1 MGLFNS
7 TDHNEGTVGSQD
19 LHSGLPYW
27 LVRNGIASTFPR
39 LAEDVR
45 ADVVIVGGGIT
56 GALCNYSF
64 SSAGLSTVVVD
75 GRSFGTGSTC
85 ASTALLQ
92 YEIDTPLIRLVDL
105 VGERNAVAAYQLSVQ
120 AVDGLMATAQGI
132 GFDGLTSRPSIQYAS
147 KSAHAKQLRKE
158 FKLRQAHGMPVELL
172 DGKEAVRSVLPFA
185 AAAALRCD
193 TAAETDAL
201 AFAQALHKASVKNGA
216 RMFEHTHVVEVNEV
230 KSGVELRTEEGHL
243 IRAKYMVYATGYETI
258 DTLPKDV
265 VDLNSTYAM
274 ISTPMD
280 VEPWPDQALVWET
293 ATPYLYMRTAPGGR
307 IIVGGRDEP
316 FRSPK
321 LRDALLAKKANAL
334 HRDFSKLFPETSFKT
349 EFKWCGTFGSTKD
362 GLPYIDS
369 GPKTPHCFY
378 ALGMGGNG
386 ITFSALAAD
395 LIRDRIL
402 GRAVPDMDL
411 FRFDR

>member
-7 TDHNEGTVGSQD
+7 NDRDVRIVGSQD

-27 LVRNGIASTFPR
+27 LVLNELPFSHAR
-39 LAEDVR
+39 LATDLHTE
-45 ADVVIVGGGIT
+45 VVIIGGGIT

-64 SSAGLSTVVVD
+64 SSAGISTVVVD

-92 YEIDTPLIRLVDL
+92 YEIDTPLRLLIDL
-105 VGERNAVAAYQLSVQ
+105 VGERNAVAAYQLSVR
-120 AVDGLMATAQGI
+120 AVGDLKATAQRI
-132 GFDGLTSRPSIQYAS
+132 GFDQFTSRPSIQYAS
-147 KSAHAKQLRKE
+147 KPSHAKQLRKE
-158 FKLRQAHGMPVELL
+158 FKLRQAHGLPVQLL
-172 DGKEAVRSVLPFA
+172 DGKEAVRTVLPFDA
-185 AAAALRCD
+185 SAALRCE

-216 RMFEHTHVVEVNEV
+216 RMFEHTHVVDVREV
-230 KSGVELRTEEGHL
+230 KGGVEILTEQGHR
-243 IRAKYMVYATGYETI
+243 IRAKYMVYATGYEAL
-258 DTLPKDV
+258 DQLPGDV

-280 VEPWPDQALVWET
+280 PVPWPDQALIWET
-293 ATPYLYMRTAPGGR
+293 ATPYLYLRTAPGGR

-321 LRDALLAKKANAL
+321 LRDALLAKKTAAL
-334 HRDFSKLFPETSFKT
+334 QRDFSELFPEIPFRT

-386 ITFSALAAD
+386 ITFSALAAE
-395 LIRDRIL
+395 LIRDHIL
-402 GRAVPDMDL
+402 GRAVPDLEL